1 MIILFMFI
9 EDVWNIIK
17 IKKGDKMF
25 EFGIIL
31 VTLLVILE
39 IEINNINKQ

>member
-1 MIILFMFI
+1 MFI